1 MMKIFIDTNVLL
13 DVLAERRPF
22 YDASAEIIN
31 LFEMEQ
37 AEGFISAMS
46 FNNTHYILRKRIGKS
61 RALKAMR
68 TLLDTFNVVSLDEK
82 ILSRTGNS
90 GFGDFEDGIQFFSAI
105 RSNADYLLT
114 RNVKDFPH
122 KDIPVIT
129 PEEFLKLKLDL
140 K

>member
-1 MMKIFIDTNVLL
+1 MKIFIDTNVLL
-13 DVLAERRPF
+13 DVLAERMPF
-22 YDASAEIIN
+22 YEASAEIVN

-46 FNNTHYILRKRIGKS
+46 FNNTHYILRKRIGKN

-82 ILSRTGNS
+82 ILSRTVDS
-90 GFGDFEDGIQFFSAI
+90 DFRDFEDGIQFFSAI
-105 RSNADYLLT
+105 RSGADYLIT

-122 KDIPVIT
+122 KDIPVMT
-129 PEEFLKLKLDL
+129 PEEFLKLSINL